1 MAQNKRRS
9 RDSFRKFER
18 LMTRVIL
25 GLLVVFLLYLIAAAN
40 GIGWLKW
47 LLAVPEL
54 LASAALLVLLLLL
67 GRKYGPYRLGNRSA
81 AFWAA
86 IFAVAL
92 PIGIGGLA
100 ATNFDRAFVIF
111 HSLFFPGKDNWIFDY
126 RTDQIILVLPQDFFM
141 HCAMLIG
148 GGLLCFSLGLLI
160 FALIREKKCRNPK
173 VS

>member
-54 LASAALLVLLLLL
+54 LASAALCALLVLKQEH
-67 GRKYGPYRLGNRSA
+67 RRRRSWWMRA
-81 AFWAA
+81 SFIAF
-86 IFAVAL
+86 FACTLVSLIAGYPAPPVA
-92 PIGIGGLA
+92 
-100 ATNFDRAFVIF
+100 
-111 HSLFFPGKDNWIFDY
+111 
-126 RTDQIILVLPQDFFM
+126 
-141 HCAMLIG
+141 
-148 GGLLCFSLGLLI
+148 
-160 FALIREKKCRNPK
+160 
-173 VS
+173 